1 MLAIEEP
8 ALSPG
13 FPFLRNVSQL
23 PEWKAYFLSGDQ
35 KVTHY
40 TLLCIFLSNCEWM
53 ENVIQQL

>member
-40 TLLCIFLSNCEWM
+40 TLLCIFLSNCE
-53 ENVIQQL
+53 